1 MAGCWKRTEE
11 GMTTG
16 APECTVMGQTFPKV
30 SKFLPRVFW
39 GCLCATVIVLIVAVS
54 VYTHLG
60 FSQHERESVKQV
72 RILGP
77 DLSGVFFNQSA
88 LVDKQN
94 NVITYSVTSQDNLTS
109 TVLFD
114 MKHGLVCYKPDNYG
128 TCFLRHM
135 ERPDYDNV
143 NSLLNMSDQQVNQ
156 FWLVGND
163 TRRQSE
169 FLGVL
174 AGSQVDTSTL
184 QEPVQ
189 DLCQQ
194 STIYWTR
201 RADGPGKQR
210 LIYFCI
216 DICFPSNICVSVCF
230 YYLPE

>member
-1 MAGCWKRTEE
+1 MVRCWKRTEV
-11 GMTTG
+11 MTTG
-16 APECTVMGQTFPKV
+16 GSECADMGQNVPKV
-30 SKFLPRVFW
+30 PKFLYRVFW
-39 GCLCATVIVLIVAVS
+39 SCLSVTVVVLIVAVS

-60 FSQHERESVKQV
+60 FSQHDRESVKQIV
-72 RILGP
+72 RISTP
-77 DLSGVFFNQSA
+77 DQSGSFFNQSA

-94 NVITYSVTSQDNLTS
+94 NVITYSVTSQDNHTS

-114 MKHGLVCYKPDNYG
+114 LKHGLVCYKPDNHD
-128 TCFLRHM
+128 TCFLRKM
-135 ERPDYDNV
+135 EGSDFDNV
-143 NSLLNMSDQQVNQ
+143 NSLLNVSDQQVNQ
-156 FWLVGND
+156 FWLVGNE

-169 FLGVL
+169 FLGVI

-184 QEPVQ
+184 QEPIQ

-194 STIYWTR
+194 SSIYWTK